1 MNSSRKKKNILIL
14 SLFLFVFAPPFLP
27 IPLIYLLGPL
37 AFLYVYR
44 KKRVTM
50 MMQVIKQSHI
60 FALAKLFLLMTFYI
74 VLIGAIDMVIA
85 SEKDVISTRLRC
97 FNQILFL
104 SFFQFSFVAYL
115 FYKYYK
121 QKISFE
127 DSMDLLVKAAFLQ
140 SCCAVMAFLLPP
152 VRQLFV
158 MFGDQELFTNEY
170 FIETRGFGFSMTLI
184 DTFGYGMGLIA
195 GYIILF
201 KWSKGFDKYLLLALV
216 LILFTIAV
224 NARTGI
230 LVFLI
235 ALAIKM
241 FYCKSLG
248 QLVLRLL
255 PVTVILVASYAFLPE
270 LLKRGVESDN
280 QTISWI
286 CFSFSSIFDLMQES
300 NVSSSDI
307 QELDFLSSFINLP
320 SNPFELIFGT
330 GHYVY
335 DTQSS
340 LGFRTDIGYF
350 NMFWEFGLLGSIIIM
365 IAMLLFMFQPFFL
378 THDDSIKRICL
389 FNTVTYFML
398 LMKAILIGYNPG
410 VFVNYLVTFSI
421 YFYIWKEKNDKHN
434 IIKIQTNE

>member
-1 MNSSRKKKNILIL
+1 MVSIKNTEWALL
-14 SLFLFVFAPPFLP
+14 LALFLFVFAPPLLP
-27 IPLIYLLGPL
+27 IPLIYLLGPVVL
-37 AFLYVYR
+37 LYVYR
-44 KKRVTM
+44 RVKTPM
-50 MMQVIKQSHI
+50 MGQVINKSHI
-60 FALAKLFLLMTFYI
+60 FAVAKLFLFMTFYM
-74 VLIGAIDMVIA
+74 VLVGAVDILFA
-85 SEKDVISTRLRC
+85 GEKDVFLTRLRC
-97 FNQILFL
+97 FNQVFFL
-104 SFFQFSFVAYL
+104 SFFQFGFVAYL
-115 FYKYYK
+115 IYKYNK
-121 QKISFE
+121 KNLSFE
-127 DSMDLLVKAAFLQ
+127 GSMDLLVKAGILQ
-140 SCCAVMAFLLPP
+140 GICAILAFLLPP

-158 MFGDQELFTNEY
+158 TFGDQELFTNEY
-170 FIETRGFGFSMTLI
+170 FLDTRGYGFSMTLI

-201 KWSKGFDKYLLLALV
+201 KWGKGIDKYLLIALV

-235 ALAIKM
+235 ALAIKVL
-241 FYCKSLG
+241 YCKSIG
-248 QLVLRLL
+248 QFILRLFPISL
-255 PVTVILVASYAFLPE
+255 FLVASYSILPE
-270 LLKRGVESDN
+270 LLKLGVESDN

-286 CFSFSSIFDLMQES
+286 CFSFSSVFDLMQES

-320 SNPFELIFGT
+320 SNPLELIFGT

-350 NMFWEFGLLGSIIIM
+350 NLFWEFGLLGSIIIM
-365 IAMLLFMFQPFFL
+365 IAMFLFMFRPFFL
-378 THDDSIKRICL
+378 THDVSIKKICL

-421 YFYIWKEKNDKHN
+421 YFYIYGKKNVKR
-434 IIKIQTNE
+434 IK